1 MEERLREARETNR
14 IHRCAAIVDE
24 NPKSF
29 PRGFARRP
37 FRRRSPA
44 AGGC

>member
-1 MEERLREARETNR
+1 MTTQPELTEKIPTWRFNLAC
-14 IHRCAAIVDE
+14 I
-24 NPKSF
+24 
-29 PRGFARRP
+29 GFARRP